1 MSVDRLRSRLSKLLR
16 FIPQRFFTLNRDE
29 EMTSSLK
36 TLKLG
41 GIATPIEMSDSG
53 VNFKGNLTKG
63 GNSVLTSK
71 AGLNDLDGV
80 TYSSGDLTIDSL
92 DKIIGGSGDLT
103 FESTGEMQFDS
114 ADGEYEFY
122 DDGTKKI
129 TLDVDGTNPIIKNHQ
144 ANDITIDS
152 LGDIVLDSAGCVIYF
167 KDNGT
172 ERGRIDL
179 GSSTVKLLSV
189 SNAHIVL
196 ESQGTGNITLDSN
209 GDIVIDSADG
219 NFISKVAGDEFSA
232 ENSSYAGMILGYTCI
247 GANVADDSYTL
258 TTSYFPI
265 ADSGGTAIQVR
276 FKTPPSE
283 YVEIE
288 VELYFS
294 SGSGASDLFLSLS
307 DNAIYGANS
316 LTNPLQFEKV
326 VSTPARGNG
335 GTITHKFFL
344 QANNLSAVGSA
355 NTIYIV
361 TKTDSTS
368 GTPVI
373 KWGGDASG
381 DYTNFVMKATA
392 LPATIVEGS

>member
-63 GNSVLTSK
+63 GSSVLTSK
-71 AGLNDLDGV
+71 SGLNDLDGV
-80 TYSSGDLTIDSL
+80 TYSSGDLTIDNL
-92 DKIIGGSGDLT
+92 DKIITSGDLE
-103 FESTGEMQFDS
+103 FYSGSDMLFDS
-114 ADGEYEFY
+114 QEGEFEFY
-122 DDGTKKI
+122 DDGAKKLTI
-129 TLDVDGTNPIIKNHQ
+129 DVDGTDQLIKNH
-144 ANDITIDS
+144 AAT
-152 LGDIVLDSAGCVIYF
+152 DIVLDSLGDVVLDAAGCVIYF

-196 ESQGTGNITLDSN
+196 ESQGTGDVTLDSS

>member
-63 GNSVLTSK
+63 GSSVLTSK
-71 AGLNDLDGV
+71 SGLNDLDGV
-80 TYSSGDLTIDSL
+80 TYSSGDLTIDNL
-92 DKIIGGSGDLT
+92 DKIITSGDLE
-103 FESTGEMQFDS
+103 FYAGSDMLFDS
-114 ADGEYEFY
+114 QEGEFEFY
-122 DDGTKKI
+122 DDGSKKLTI
-129 TLDVDGTNPIIKNHQ
+129 DLDGTDQLIKNH
-144 ANDITIDS
+144 AATDIVLDS
-152 LGDIVLDSAGCVIYF
+152 LGDIVLDAAGCVIYF

-196 ESQGTGNITLDSN
+196 ESQGTGDVTLDSN

-219 NFISKVAGDEFSA
+219 NFLAKVAGTEFSA
-232 ENSSYAGMILGYTCI
+232 ANSAYAGMILGYTCV
-247 GANVADDSYTL
+247 GADAADDSYTL
-258 TTSYFPI
+258 TISYVCFQ
-265 ADSGGTAIQVR
+265 DSGGTEIKVS

-294 SGSGASDLFLSLS
+294 CGSSNKQLRLSLS
-307 DNAIYGANS
+307 DNSNYASNGLAHPN
-316 LTNPLQFEKV
+316 QFEKV
-326 VSTPARGNG
+326 VATPARGNG
-335 GTITHKFFL
+335 GTVTQKWLL
-344 QANNLSAVGSA
+344 QSATLEAIGSNNDIFIAASC
-355 NTIYIV
+355 
-361 TKTDSTS
+361 DSTS
-368 GTPVI
+368 GTPI
-373 KWGGDASG
+373 IRWGGDASNE
-381 DYTNFVMKATA
+381 YTNLVLKATA